1 MILTWKL
8 IDRTP
13 SGTVYRSQPNGYTL
27 TATRLGTA
35 PHIVKRWSL
44 EHDGVEIAAP
54 IHFSEGK
61 RLAQLHHETLL
72 AGAAPARHSATT
84 ASLTARIADAIRD
97 RFADRATGHVADLAT
112 EIADLAVG
120 VLAEPWPDVDLSQCT
135 HGADCGVHPDVHALH
150 NFDATAGDVLGAV
163 LAAVQIR
170 HKFDAD
176 DVRQIAAKYGVTLV
190 R

>member
-8 IDRTP
+8 SEKNP
-13 SGTVYRSQPNGYTL
+13 HSNVYTAAPGY
-27 TATRLGTA
+27 RLIGA
-35 PHIVKRWSL
+35 LDPAHPLGPRKWSL
-44 EHDGVEIAAP
+44 EHEGVEIAAP
-54 IHFSEGK
+54 SRISEAK
-61 RLAQLHHETLL
+61 RLAQLHHETMLS
-72 AGAAPARHSATT
+72 GAPRPRHAATA
-84 ASLTARIADAIRD
+84 ASLSARVADAIRD

-112 EIADLAVG
+112 EIADLAVS
-120 VLAEPWPDVDLSQCT
+120 VLAEPWPDVDLSKCT
-135 HGADCGVHPDVHALH
+135 HGADCDVHPDVHQLH